1 MSDNVISLNGFKQSK
16 LCISLEITDLVLN
29 LTNYL
34 NISGIKLHLCVH
46 VQLVRNLSE
55 CVSDQYNLVF
65 GKVVFQVDAA
75 GVSYEERD
83 LALVI
88 NALNVNLSVH
98 LPKTCIG
105 NYLIVFG
112 VLVVL
117 KG

>member
-1 MSDNVISLNGFKQSK
+1 
-16 LCISLEITDLVLN
+16 
-29 LTNYL
+29 
-34 NISGIKLHLCVH
+34 
-46 VQLVRNLSE
+46 
-55 CVSDQYNLVF
+55 LVF

-98 LPKTCIG
+98 LPITCIG

-112 VLVVL
+112 VLVIL